1 MEILIVLFAIYAL
14 ACTCLALLWY
24 IYKQHEDMFIERE
37 EVRREHAALLTQN
50 EIERRDL
57 YDRIQ
62 AGTLPQYKEHVDAP
76 NEVVEEEDET
86 LSLEDAREEL
96 ESA

>member
-1 MEILIVLFAIYAL
+1 MEILIVLFAIYTL
-14 ACTCLALLWY
+14 ACVCLGLLWF
-24 IYKQHEDMFIERE
+24 ISKQHDDMYYERE
-37 EVRREHAALLTQN
+37 EVRKEHLAYLTQT

-62 AGTLPQYKEHVDAP
+62 AGTLPQYKEHTEAP

-96 ESA
+96 ENG